1 MLLLADRNFYSY
13 QLWNAAAATGAHLLW
28 RVKAGTHLP
37 VVAELPDG
45 SWLTRIPDPRAAQAR
60 RHKNGQRRRRGSTPG
75 PDTGPLPGITVR
87 VIEYVLTVTAG
98 DGRTRTERYRH
109 ITTLTDWRAC
119 PAAELA
125 AGYAWRWAIDP
136 GKQGAWH
143 GDIGLIPADKLPQPA
158 AVWHTA
164 VSLVTTSSPA
174 YGTLPGA
181 ILVSLQRMAIGFA
194 VGGTPAVLLA
204 LVAGLSR
211 LGENAVDPLL
221 QIVRM
226 LPLFG
231 LIPVFIVWFG
241 IGELPKIIL
250 IALGAAIPLYL
261 NTFAGIRGV
270 DAKLAEVGRVQ
281 RLTRAETI
289 RHIVLPGALPQALTG
304 LRQSLGVAWLAL
316 VVAEQVNAN
325 AGLGFMISQATQF
338 LRNDVIL
345 VALAVYA
352 VLGLITD
359 ALVRLLERRALA
371 WRRGIL
377 G

>member
-1 MLLLADRNFYSY
+1 MPETADAGLITISEGRAETAVLASPAVDGPF
-13 QLWNAAAATGAHLLW
+13 
-28 RVKAGTHLP
+28 AGP
-37 VVAELPDG
+37 APA
-45 SWLTRIPDPRAAQAR
+45 PAQAGR
-60 RHKNGQRRRRGSTPG
+60 RQRRQWGWYRLISP
-75 PDTGPLPGITVR
+75 VA
-87 VIEYVLTVTAG
+87 VIALWQVLSSA
-98 DGRTRTERYRH
+98 
-109 ITTLTDWRAC
+109 
-119 PAAELA
+119 
-125 AGYAWRWAIDP
+125 
-136 GKQGAWH
+136 
-143 GDIGLIPADKLPQPA
+143 GLIPADKLPPPTT
-158 AVWHTA
+158 VWHTA

-174 YGTLPGA
+174 YGTLQGA
-181 ILVSLQRMAIGFA
+181 MLVSLQRMAIGFA
-194 VGGTPAVLLA
+194 VGGTIAVLLA

-261 NTFAGIRGV
+261 NTFAGIRSV

-352 VLGLITD
+352 VLGLLTD

>member
-1 MLLLADRNFYSY
+1 MPETADAGLITLSEGRAETAVLA
-13 QLWNAAAATGAHLLW
+13 NAAVDGPFAAPAP
-28 RVKAGTHLP
+28 AG
-37 VVAELPDG
+37 
-45 SWLTRIPDPRAAQAR
+45 R
-60 RHKNGQRRRRGSTPG
+60 RQRRQWGW
-75 PDTGPLPGITVR
+75 
-87 VIEYVLTVTAG
+87 
-98 DGRTRTERYRH
+98 YRL
-109 ITTLTDWRAC
+109 IS
-119 PAAELA
+119 PVAAIALWQLLSSA
-125 AGYAWRWAIDP
+125 
-136 GKQGAWH
+136 
-143 GDIGLIPADKLPQPA
+143 GLIPADKLPPPTT
-158 AVWHTA
+158 VWHTA

-174 YGTLPGA
+174 YGTLQGA
-181 ILVSLQRMAIGFA
+181 MLVSLQRMAIGFA
-194 VGGTPAVLLA
+194 VGGTIAVLLA

-261 NTFAGIRGV
+261 NTFAGIRSV

>member
-1 MLLLADRNFYSY
+1 MPEAADAGLATLQEGREAAGLTSGAIDGPYTGPPP
-13 QLWNAAAATGAHLLW
+13 AAAGRPRRHRGWYRLISPVA
-28 RVKAGTHLP
+28 
-37 VVAELPDG
+37 VVALWQLF
-45 SWLTRIPDPRAAQAR
+45 SSA
-60 RHKNGQRRRRGSTPG
+60 
-75 PDTGPLPGITVR
+75 
-87 VIEYVLTVTAG
+87 
-98 DGRTRTERYRH
+98 
-109 ITTLTDWRAC
+109 
-119 PAAELA
+119 
-125 AGYAWRWAIDP
+125 
-136 GKQGAWH
+136 
-143 GDIGLIPADKLPQPA
+143 GLIPADKLPPPTT
-158 AVWHTA
+158 VWHTA
-164 VSLVTTSSPA
+164 VSLVTSNSPA
-174 YGTLPGA
+174 YGTLQHA
-181 ILVSLQRMAIGFA
+181 MLVSLERMAVGFT
-194 VGGTPAVLLA
+194 VGGSIAVLLA

>member
-1 MLLLADRNFYSY
+1 MPETADAGLVALQEGRDEAAVLASAAVDGPYG
-13 QLWNAAAATGAHLLW
+13 AAAPA
-28 RVKAGTHLP
+28 P
-37 VVAELPDG
+37 
-45 SWLTRIPDPRAAQAR
+45 IPTPAARHRR
-60 RHKNGQRRRRGSTPG
+60 RHRGW
-75 PDTGPLPGITVR
+75 
-87 VIEYVLTVTAG
+87 
-98 DGRTRTERYRH
+98 YR
-109 ITTLTDWRAC
+109 LVS
-119 PAAELA
+119 PAAVVVLWQLLCSA
-125 AGYAWRWAIDP
+125 
-136 GKQGAWH
+136 
-143 GDIGLIPADKLPQPA
+143 GLIPADKLPPPTT
-158 AVWHTA
+158 VWRTA
-164 VSLVTTSSPA
+164 VSLVTTDSPA
-174 YGTLPGA
+174 YGTLQNA
-181 ILVSLQRMAIGFA
+181 MLVSLERMAVGFA
-194 VGGTPAVLLA
+194 VGASVAVLLA
-204 LVAGLSR
+204 LAAGLSL

-270 DAKLAEVGRVQ
+270 DGKLAEVGRV
-281 RLTRAETI
+281 LGLSRAEMI
-289 RHIVLPGALPQALTG
+289 RHVVLPGALPQALTG

-325 AGLGFMISQATQF
+325 AGLGFIISQATQF

-352 VLGLITD
+352 ILGLITD

>member
-1 MLLLADRNFYSY
+1 MPESLVTLQEGRDEAAVLASPAVDGPF
-13 QLWNAAAATGAHLLW
+13 AAPAPAARRQRRQWGWYRLISPVA
-28 RVKAGTHLP
+28 
-37 VVAELPDG
+37 VVALWQLL
-45 SWLTRIPDPRAAQAR
+45 SSA
-60 RHKNGQRRRRGSTPG
+60 
-75 PDTGPLPGITVR
+75 
-87 VIEYVLTVTAG
+87 
-98 DGRTRTERYRH
+98 
-109 ITTLTDWRAC
+109 
-119 PAAELA
+119 
-125 AGYAWRWAIDP
+125 
-136 GKQGAWH
+136 
-143 GDIGLIPADKLPQPA
+143 GLIPADKLPPPTT
-158 AVWHTA
+158 VWHTA

-174 YGTLPGA
+174 YGTLQGA
-181 ILVSLQRMAIGFA
+181 MLVSLQRMAIGFA
-194 VGGTPAVLLA
+194 IGGTFAVLLA

-261 NTFAGIRGV
+261 NTFAGIRSV

>member
-1 MLLLADRNFYSY
+1 MPETADAGLITISEGRAETAVLASPAVDGPF
-13 QLWNAAAATGAHLLW
+13 
-28 RVKAGTHLP
+28 AGPAPAPARAGRRQRRQWGWYRLISP
-37 VVAELPDG
+37 VAVVALWQLL
-45 SWLTRIPDPRAAQAR
+45 SSA
-60 RHKNGQRRRRGSTPG
+60 
-75 PDTGPLPGITVR
+75 
-87 VIEYVLTVTAG
+87 
-98 DGRTRTERYRH
+98 
-109 ITTLTDWRAC
+109 
-119 PAAELA
+119 
-125 AGYAWRWAIDP
+125 
-136 GKQGAWH
+136 
-143 GDIGLIPADKLPQPA
+143 GLIPADKLPPPTT
-158 AVWHTA
+158 VWHTA
-164 VSLVTTSSPA
+164 VSLVTTNSPA
-174 YGTLPGA
+174 YGTLQGA
-181 ILVSLQRMAIGFA
+181 MLVSLQRMAIGFA
-194 VGGTPAVLLA
+194 VGGTIAVLLA

-261 NTFAGIRGV
+261 NTFAGIRSV

-316 VVAEQVNAN
+316 VVAEQVNAS

-359 ALVRLLERRALA
+359 ALVRMLERRALA

>member
-1 MLLLADRNFYSY
+1 MPEAADAGLATLQEGRDE
-13 QLWNAAAATGAHLLW
+13 AAVLASAAVDGPF
-28 RVKAGTHLP
+28 AGP
-37 VVAELPDG
+37 APA
-45 SWLTRIPDPRAAQAR
+45 PAQ
-60 RHKNGQRRRRGSTPG
+60 
-75 PDTGPLPGITVR
+75 
-87 VIEYVLTVTAG
+87 
-98 DGRTRTERYRH
+98 
-109 ITTLTDWRAC
+109 
-119 PAAELA
+119 PAAERRHRGWYRLISPVA
-125 AGYAWRWAIDP
+125 VVALWQLLSSA
-136 GKQGAWH
+136 
-143 GDIGLIPADKLPQPA
+143 GLIPADKLPPPTT
-158 AVWHTA
+158 VWHTA

-174 YGTLPGA
+174 YGTLQGA
-181 ILVSLQRMAIGFA
+181 MLVSLQRMAIGFA
-194 VGGTPAVLLA
+194 VGGTVAVLLA

>member
-1 MLLLADRNFYSY
+1 MPETADAGLITLSEGRAETAVLA
-13 QLWNAAAATGAHLLW
+13 NAAVDGPFAAPAP
-28 RVKAGTHLP
+28 AG
-37 VVAELPDG
+37 
-45 SWLTRIPDPRAAQAR
+45 R
-60 RHKNGQRRRRGSTPG
+60 RQRRQWGWYRLISP
-75 PDTGPLPGITVR
+75 VA
-87 VIEYVLTVTAG
+87 VIALWQLLSSA
-98 DGRTRTERYRH
+98 
-109 ITTLTDWRAC
+109 
-119 PAAELA
+119 
-125 AGYAWRWAIDP
+125 
-136 GKQGAWH
+136 
-143 GDIGLIPADKLPQPA
+143 GLIPADKLPPPTT
-158 AVWHTA
+158 VWHTA

-174 YGTLPGA
+174 YGTLQGA
-181 ILVSLQRMAIGFA
+181 MLVSLQRMAIGFA
-194 VGGTPAVLLA
+194 VGGTIAVLLA

-261 NTFAGIRGV
+261 NTFAGIRSV

>member
-1 MLLLADRNFYSY
+1 MPETADAGLITLSEGRAETAVLAS
-13 QLWNAAAATGAHLLW
+13 AAVDGPFAAPPA
-28 RVKAGTHLP
+28 P
-37 VVAELPDG
+37 
-45 SWLTRIPDPRAAQAR
+45 AQAGR
-60 RHKNGQRRRRGSTPG
+60 RQRRQWGWYRLISP
-75 PDTGPLPGITVR
+75 VA
-87 VIEYVLTVTAG
+87 VIALWQLLSSA
-98 DGRTRTERYRH
+98 
-109 ITTLTDWRAC
+109 
-119 PAAELA
+119 
-125 AGYAWRWAIDP
+125 
-136 GKQGAWH
+136 
-143 GDIGLIPADKLPQPA
+143 GLIPADKLPPPTT
-158 AVWHTA
+158 VWHTA
-164 VSLVTTSSPA
+164 VSLVTSNSPA
-174 YGTLPGA
+174 YGTLQHA
-181 ILVSLQRMAIGFA
+181 MLVSLERMAVGFT
-194 VGGTPAVLLA
+194 VGGSIAVLLA

-211 LGENAVDPLL
+211 LGESAVDPLL

-261 NTFAGIRGV
+261 NTFAGIRSV

>member
-1 MLLLADRNFYSY
+1 MPETADAGLITLSEGRAETAVLASTAVDGPF
-13 QLWNAAAATGAHLLW
+13 AASAP
-28 RVKAGTHLP
+28 AG
-37 VVAELPDG
+37 
-45 SWLTRIPDPRAAQAR
+45 R
-60 RHKNGQRRRRGSTPG
+60 RQRRQWGWYRLISP
-75 PDTGPLPGITVR
+75 VA
-87 VIEYVLTVTAG
+87 VIALWQLLSSA
-98 DGRTRTERYRH
+98 
-109 ITTLTDWRAC
+109 
-119 PAAELA
+119 
-125 AGYAWRWAIDP
+125 
-136 GKQGAWH
+136 
-143 GDIGLIPADKLPQPA
+143 GLIPADKLPPPTT
-158 AVWHTA
+158 VWHTA

-174 YGTLPGA
+174 YGTLQGA
-181 ILVSLQRMAIGFA
+181 MLVSLQRMAIGFA
-194 VGGTPAVLLA
+194 VGGTIAVLLA

-261 NTFAGIRGV
+261 NTFAGIRSV